1 MPSTYTTNLGIEKP
15 ATGEQSGTWGDTVNL
30 NYDLFDQAI
39 NGVVSVTLASAGT
52 SGSPNTLAITDGTVS
67 DGRNKFIEFVD
78 GGDLGATAYVQL
90 TPNDAEK
97 VVHIRNSLSGSRSVI
112 VFQGTY
118 NASNDFEVPNGKDVV
133 LKFDGAGTGAVVA
146 DVFVDL
152 RVTGLTAGT
161 ADINGGTLDGV
172 VIGGASAAAAT
183 VTDLTASGTVDF
195 SGATVSDLGTVTTA
209 AFTAI
214 TDLGTVTTADI
225 DGGTID
231 GVTIGGASAGAGT
244 FTDLTAT
251 GTVSLSGVPSGS
263 TTTTA
268 GAGLTG
274 GGDLSANRTIDV
286 GAGTGI
292 TVNADDVALD
302 TSSTRNTDHASVSI
316 TAGTGLTGGGDL
328 SASRTINVSTNLA
341 ALDGL
346 AVTDGNFI
354 VGNGSTWVAES
365 GSTARTSLG
374 LGSLATQS
382 TIDDGDWS
390 GTDLAVSN
398 GGTGSSTASGA
409 RSNLGIGSMATRDV
423 TIQSGGS
430 PSGGSDGDVFFIY

>member
-39 NGVVSVTLASAGT
+39 NGVQSVTLASAGT

-118 NASNDFEVPNGKDVV
+118 NASNDFEVPSGKDVV

-152 RVTGLTAGT
+152 QVTGLTAGT

-251 GTVSLSGVPSGS
+251 GTVSLSGFPSDS
-263 TTTTA
+263 TTITA

-365 GSTARTSLG
+365 GSIARTSLG

-382 TIDDGDWS
+382 TIDNGDWS